1 MQGIGALL
9 QAGNSHLQSRVAIRV
24 HRRFVRRARVI
35 RRHEAAAVVLVAVDE
50 AAEGLAVVAHEADI
64 DNFNAQET
72 MK

>member
-1 MQGIGALL
+1 MFLATRHSFLKDRIP
-9 QAGNSHLQSRVAIRV
+9 VVIRV
-24 HRRFVRRARVI
+24 HRRFVLLARVI